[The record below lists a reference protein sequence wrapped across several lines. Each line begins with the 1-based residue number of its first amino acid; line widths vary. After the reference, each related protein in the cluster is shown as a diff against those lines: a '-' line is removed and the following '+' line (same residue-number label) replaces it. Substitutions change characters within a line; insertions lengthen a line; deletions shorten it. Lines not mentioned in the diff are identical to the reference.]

1 MQCFIK
7 LGSSNGFDDGDR
19 RNFLVTLR
27 VVRSVEPRGLV
38 MRNMP
43 AGLDRLSDKELLRMR
58 FCDLPIRLRGTP
70 VEQLARQVF
79 SELVARH
86 IRVRPS
92 IWLSE
97 EWFNPDSTV
106 GFAIPF
112 YLAHPRLIRLERR
125 LMLEAEGASEGEAL
139 RIIRHETGHAIDEAF
154 QFYRHPEY
162 TALFGSPQRPYPS
175 SYAVKPHSRRYVVH
189 LNAWYAQ
196 AHPVEDFAETF
207 ATWLRPKRQW
217 RRQYRDWPAIEKLEA
232 VDAWLKEWRDK
243 PPMIA
248 NRRPQGELIGNERT
262 LSDHYEEKR
271 AFYGVHA
278 SAKFDSELQRI
289 FVRPDIT
296 GRMSGRLPPATSI
309 LRTIRSPVR
318 KELARP
324 LGVPAYTV
332 DQVLRQ
338 LIQRA
343 RALGLKHA
351 RPTARTIDEVVKL
364 VSRATTDALRNAPR
378 LPL

>member
-1 MQCFIK
+1 
-7 LGSSNGFDDGDR
+7 
-19 RNFLVTLR
+19 
-27 VVRSVEPRGLV
+27 
-38 MRNMP
+38 MRNVP
-43 AGLDRLSDKELLRMR
+43 AGLDRLSDKDLLRMR
-58 FCDLPIRLRGTP
+58 FCDLPIRLRGTL
-70 VEQLARQVF
+70 VEQRARQVF
-79 SELVARH
+79 SELISRH

-97 EWFNPDSTV
+97 EWFNPDGTI

-125 LMLEAEGASEGEAL
+125 LMLESEGASEREAL

-154 QFYRHPEY
+154 QFYRRPEY

-232 VDAWLKEWRDK
+232 VDEWLKTWRDK
-243 PPMIA
+243 PPLIS
-248 NRRPQGELIGNERT
+248 NRRPEGELIGNERT
-262 LSDHYEEKR
+262 LSEHYEEKR
-271 AFYGVHA
+271 AFYGVGA
-278 SAKFDSELQRI
+278 NAKFDNELQRI
-289 FVRPDIT
+289 FSVPGE
-296 GRMSGRLPPATSI
+296 GRMNGRLAPATSI

-343 RALGLKHA
+343 RALDLKHA
-351 RPTARTIDEVVKL
+351 RPTSCTIDEVVKL
-364 VSRATTDALRNAPR
+364 VSRATTDALANAPR

>member
-1 MQCFIK
+1 M
-7 LGSSNGFDDGDR
+7 SN
-19 RNFLVTLR
+19 VLR
-27 VVRSVEPRGLV
+27 
-38 MRNMP
+38 
-43 AGLDRLSDKELLRMR
+43 GLDRLSDAELLSIR
-58 FCDLPIRLRGTP
+58 FSDLPIRLAGTP
-70 VEQLARQVF
+70 VEQRARQVF
-79 SELVARH
+79 SELGQRH

-97 EWFNPDSTV
+97 EWFNPDGTV

-125 LMLEAEGASEGEAL
+125 LMLEAEGASTLEAL
-139 RIIRHETGHAIDEAF
+139 RILRHETGHAIDEAF
-154 QFYRHPEY
+154 QFYRRPEY
-162 TALFGSPQRPYPS
+162 ARVFGPPQRPYPS
-175 SYAVKPHSRRYVVH
+175 SYAVRPYSRRYVVH

-232 VDAWLKEWRDK
+232 VDAWLAEWRDK
-243 PPMIA
+243 PPLIS
-248 NRRPQGELIGNERT
+248 NRRPEGEISQNERT
-262 LSDHYEEKR
+262 LSEHYEEKR
-271 AFYGVHA
+271 AFYAVGA
-278 SAKFDSELQRI
+278 TTKFDSELRRI
-289 FVRPDIT
+289 FAGPDEA
-296 GRMSGRLPPATSI
+296 RRSNGRLPPATSI

-343 RALGLKHA
+343 RALNLKHSH
-351 RPTARTIDEVVKL
+351 PTARTIDKVVRL
-364 VSRATTDALRNAPR
+364 VSRATTDALKDSPR

>member
-1 MQCFIK
+1 VK
-7 LGSSNGFDDGDR
+7 
-19 RNFLVTLR
+19 
-27 VVRSVEPRGLV
+27 
-38 MRNMP
+38 
-43 AGLDRLSDKELLRMR
+43 
-58 FCDLPIRLRGTP
+58 
-70 VEQLARQVF
+70 
-79 SELVARH
+79 
-86 IRVRPS
+86 VRPS

-154 QFYRHPEY
+154 QFYRRPEY
-162 TALFGSPQRPYPS
+162 TALFGSPKCPYPS

-262 LSDHYEEKR
+262 LTDHYEEKR

-296 GRMSGRLPPATSI
+296 GRMNGRGLPPATSI

>member
-1 MQCFIK
+1 
-7 LGSSNGFDDGDR
+7 
-19 RNFLVTLR
+19 
-27 VVRSVEPRGLV
+27 
-38 MRNMP
+38 MP
-43 AGLDRLSDKELLRMR
+43 AGLDRLSDKDLLRMR
-58 FCDLPIRLRGTP
+58 FCDLPIRLRGTS
-70 VEQLARQVF
+70 VEQRARQVF
-79 SELVARH
+79 SELRSRR
-86 IRVRPS
+86 IRVRPA

-97 EWFNPDSTV
+97 EWFNPDGTV

-125 LMLEAEGASEGEAL
+125 LMLEAEGSTEREAL
-139 RIIRHETGHAIDEAF
+139 SIIRHETGHAIDEAF
-154 QFYRHPEY
+154 QFYRQPEY
-162 TALFGSPQRPYPS
+162 AAVFGSPQRPYPS

-217 RRQYRDWPAIEKLEA
+217 RRQYHDWPAIEKLEA

-243 PPMIA
+243 APMIS
-248 NRRPQGELIGNERT
+248 NRRPEGELIENERT
-262 LSDHYEEKR
+262 LSEHYEEKR
-271 AFYGVHA
+271 AFYGVNA
-278 SAKFDSELQRI
+278 STKFDGELRRI
-289 FVRPDIT
+289 FVGSDKQVN
-296 GRMSGRLPPATSI
+296 GRLPPATSI

-332 DQVLRQ
+332 DQILRQ

-364 VSRATTDALRNAPR
+364 VSRATTDALANTPR

>member
-1 MQCFIK
+1 MRYI
-7 LGSSNGFDDGDR
+7 
-19 RNFLVTLR
+19 
-27 VVRSVEPRGLV
+27 PRE
-38 MRNMP
+38 
-43 AGLDRLSDKELLRMR
+43 LDKLSDKELLQIR

-70 VEQLARQVF
+70 PEQRARQVF
-79 SELVARH
+79 SELTRRH

-97 EWFNPDSTV
+97 EWFNPGGTV

-112 YLAHPRLIRLERR
+112 YLAHPRLVRLERR
-125 LMLEAEGASEGEAL
+125 MMLEAEGVSERECL
-139 RIIRHETGHAIDEAF
+139 RIIRHETGHAVDEAF
-154 QFYRHPEY
+154 QFYRRPEY
-162 TALFGSPQRPYPS
+162 AAVFGSPHRKYPS
-175 SYAVKPHSRRYVVH
+175 SYAAKPSSREYVVH

-207 ATWLRPKRQW
+207 AIWLRPKGQW

-232 VDAWLKEWRDK
+232 VDAWLEEWRDK
-243 PPMIA
+243 PPMIS
-248 NRRPQGELIGNERT
+248 NRRPEAELSENERT
-262 LSDHYEEKR
+262 LSEHYEEKR
-271 AFYGVHA
+271 AFYGVA
-278 SAKFDSELQRI
+278 AGRQFDDELRRI
-289 FVRPDIT
+289 FAGPNENRRLNV
-296 GRMSGRLPPATSI
+296 RLPPATSI

-351 RPTARTIDEVVKL
+351 RPTARTIDEVVRL
-364 VSRATTDALRNAPR
+364 VSKTTTDILENSPR

>member
-1 MQCFIK
+1 MRLCSSLWRLKAPDQSNYFEGPSVSALPRK
-7 LGSSNGFDDGDR
+7 AGSRLAMSNI
-19 RNFLVTLR
+19 T
-27 VVRSVEPRGLV
+27 RGV
-38 MRNMP
+38 
-43 AGLDRLSDKELLRMR
+43 DRLSDKELLSTR
-58 FCDLPIRLRGTP
+58 FCDLPIRLQGTP
-70 VEQLARQVF
+70 VEHRARKVF
-79 SELVARH
+79 SELQGRH

-97 EWFNPDSTV
+97 EWFNPDGTV

-139 RIIRHETGHAIDEAF
+139 RILRHETGHAIDEAF
-154 QFYRHPEY
+154 QFYRRPEY
-162 TALFGSPQRPYPS
+162 TTVFGSPKRRYPS

-232 VDAWLKEWRDK
+232 VDEWLKEWRDK
-243 PPMIA
+243 PPLIS
-248 NRRPQGELIGNERT
+248 NRRAEGQLYKNERT
-262 LSDHYEEKR
+262 LSEHYEEKR
-271 AFYGVHA
+271 AFYGVDA
-278 SAKFDSELQRI
+278 SAKFDSELRRI
-289 FVRPDIT
+289 FVGSNGPART
-296 GRMSGRLPPATSI
+296 NGWLPPATSI

-343 RALGLKHA
+343 RALNLRHA
-351 RPTARTIDEVVKL
+351 RPTPRTIDEVVKL
-364 VSRATTDALRNAPR
+364 VSRATIEALKDAPR

>member
-1 MQCFIK
+1 M
-7 LGSSNGFDDGDR
+7 SSNIR
-19 RNFLVTLR
+19 
-27 VVRSVEPRGLV
+27 
-38 MRNMP
+38 
-43 AGLDRLSDKELLRMR
+43 GLDRLSDKELLRIR
-58 FCDLPIRLRGTP
+58 FCDLPIRLRDAP
-70 VEQLARQVF
+70 IEHRAHNVF
-79 SELVARH
+79 SELQSRH

-97 EWFNPDSTV
+97 EWFNPDGTV

-125 LMLEAEGASEGEAL
+125 LMLEAEGASEREAL
-139 RIIRHETGHAIDEAF
+139 RILRHETGHAIDEAF
-154 QFYRHPEY
+154 QFYRRPEY
-162 TALFGSPQRPYPS
+162 TTVFGSAKRRYPS
-175 SYAVKPHSRRYVVH
+175 SYAVKPHSRRFVVH

-207 ATWLRPKRQW
+207 AIWLRPKRQW

-232 VDAWLKEWRDK
+232 VDEWLKEWRDK
-243 PPMIA
+243 PPLIS
-248 NRRPQGELIGNERT
+248 NRQAEAELYENERT
-262 LSDHYEEKR
+262 LSEYYEQKR
-271 AFYGVHA
+271 AFHGVGA
-278 SAKFDSELQRI
+278 SAKFDGELRRI
-289 FVRPDIT
+289 FVDGGPRT
-296 GRMSGRLPPATSI
+296 NGWLPPATSI

-343 RALGLKHA
+343 RALNLRHA
-351 RPTARTIDEVVKL
+351 RSTARTIEEVVKL
-364 VSRATTDALRNAPR
+364 VSKATAEALRNAPR

>member
-1 MQCFIK
+1 
-7 LGSSNGFDDGDR
+7 
-19 RNFLVTLR
+19 
-27 VVRSVEPRGLV
+27 
-38 MRNMP
+38 MRNISREI
-43 AGLDRLSDKELLRMR
+43 DRLTDKELLQRR

-70 VEQLARQVF
+70 VEQRAHQVF
-79 SELVARH
+79 SELTSRH
-86 IRVRPS
+86 IKVKPS
-92 IWLSE
+92 IWLAE
-97 EWFNPDSTV
+97 EWFNPDGTV

-112 YLAHPRLIRLERR
+112 YLAHPRLVRLERR
-125 LMLEAEGASEGEAL
+125 LMLEAEGASEREAL

-154 QFYRHPEY
+154 QFYRRPEY
-162 TALFGSPQRPYPS
+162 AAVFGSPQRQYPS
-175 SYAVKPHSRRYVVH
+175 SYAVKPYSRQFVVH

-232 VDAWLKEWRDK
+232 VDAWLQEWCDK
-243 PPMIA
+243 PPLIS
-248 NRRPQGELIGNERT
+248 NRRPEGELAENERT
-262 LSDHYEEKR
+262 LSEHYEEKR
-271 AFYGVHA
+271 AFYGVDA
-278 SAKFDSELQRI
+278 DTKFDSELLRI
-289 FVRPDIT
+289 FSMPGESRH
-296 GRMSGRLPPATSI
+296 MNGRLPSATSV

-338 LIQRA
+338 LIQRS
-343 RALGLKHA
+343 RALNLKHA
-351 RPTARTIDEVVKL
+351 HPTARTINEVVKL
-364 VSRATTDALRNAPR
+364 VSRATTDILNQGPR